1 MANNMHKQVWR
12 MKVPLKIKV
21 FMWYMKKEVV
31 LTKDNIAKHNWG
43 GSKQCSFCLHNETMQ
58 HLFFE
63 CYYARFLWGL
73 IQIAF
78 NLPLHIIFNICS
90 TCGQTK
96 SEAKYDINY
105 L

>member
-31 LTKDNIAKHNWG
+31 LTEDNIAKHNWG

-58 HLFFE
+58 HLFLSAIMLDF
-63 CYYARFLWGL
+63 FG
-73 IQIAF
+73 
-78 NLPLHIIFNICS
+78 
-90 TCGQTK
+90 
-96 SEAKYDINY
+96 D
-105 L
+105 